1 MAHIAGHISQEPTL
15 KIQPTDKQMEDALGS
30 STKIESAVYNYPNT
44 KAISFEDLLEKEIG
58 NLDYESNMFWSEQST
73 GDYERYKV
81 IFNSTKAIGYDN
93 SLGGKPIFINEA
105 FPNASD
111 AEKLTWIYNTVTYDR
126 DTISDTKDL
135 EAVRSLRDN
144 EGKAW
149 SSTRDG
155 KTFLVDWS
163 KEEEGGLVKN
173 IFGKFL
179 PFVDSNKEAK
189 NRKRVEMEL
198 AELGLTPDKADD
210 LREQLKESHWY
221 VALYTDKKKG
231 WKEGKIGY
239 HEETKDLSYLIP
251 DVNDY
256 SFKFQ
261 AAQIMGNMVDDFPSM
276 LMSGYTFLSKQIQ
289 TSGMAPDK
297 SLLDPERNTNIF
309 GMDINGIVF
318 LHNNQLLLMP
328 F

>member
-1 MAHIAGHISQEPTL
+1 MAHKAGHISQEPTL

-73 GDYERYKV
+73 GDYERYKD

-179 PFVDSNKEAK
+179 HFAC
-189 NRKRVEMEL
+189 
-198 AELGLTPDKADD
+198 
-210 LREQLKESHWY
+210 
-221 VALYTDKKKG
+221 
-231 WKEGKIGY
+231 
-239 HEETKDLSYLIP
+239 
-251 DVNDY
+251 
-256 SFKFQ
+256 
-261 AAQIMGNMVDDFPSM
+261 
-276 LMSGYTFLSKQIQ
+276 
-289 TSGMAPDK
+289 
-297 SLLDPERNTNIF
+297 
-309 GMDINGIVF
+309 
-318 LHNNQLLLMP
+318 
-328 F
+328 